1 MDDYQ
6 IEELHMEEVQ
16 NELNIFNRRRWKI
29 LKFTYNIVRFVRKSP
44 IMDTKLTLS
53 LNKEIIEQ
61 AKDYAREH
69 NVSLSF
75 LVENYFLKIISDFKE
90 RKEVKGRI
98 ANELS
103 GIIDLEGVDY
113 RRDHVSYLEEK
124 YR

>member
-1 MDDYQ
+1 
-6 IEELHMEEVQ
+6 
-16 NELNIFNRRRWKI
+16 
-29 LKFTYNIVRFVRKSP
+29 
-44 IMDTKLTLS
+44 MDTKLTLS

-61 AKDYAREH
+61 AKDYAKEH

-98 ANELS
+98 VNELS
-103 GIIDLEGVDY
+103 GIIDLESVDY
-113 RRDHVSYLEEK
+113 RMDHATYLEEK